1 MQSSEAIAKEPI
13 TAGGARVVT
22 YDSPRSI
29 ANKVRFAIKKGLQGV
44 MVWTIDTDDFRGDCD
59 DYLNEDRFSDF
70 RTAPTVR
77 LNFPKLTTKKYPL
90 MRTLNEAITL
100 TLSEM
105 RQEAGESDKDNEID
119 SHEGQ
124 THPHDN
130 KPSNGIS
137 TIPNMFIVLV
147 ILISALMRL

>member
-1 MQSSEAIAKEPI
+1 
-13 TAGGARVVT
+13 
-22 YDSPRSI
+22 
-29 ANKVRFAIKKGLQGV
+29 

-59 DYLNEDRFSDF
+59 DFLNEDRFSDF

-119 SHEGQ
+119 SHEGH
-124 THPHDN
+124 THPHN
-130 KPSNGIS
+130 KPSNGIA
-137 TIPNMFIVLV
+137 TIPNKFIVLV
-147 ILISALMRL
+147 ILISSLMRL